1 MNFYNN
7 NNSDINKAIYLTEND
22 LFYSNKEKNLNV
34 NVLKIIYVKKE
45 IVCLIIARKKI
56 VKINI

>member
-22 LFYSNKEKNLNV
+22 LFYCNKEKNLNV
-34 NVLKIIYVKKE
+34 NILKIIYVKKE
-45 IVCLIIARKKI
+45 NVCLIIARKKI